1 MYALNQQTGKYLEN
15 LAILNENFEQ
25 ACTERKEAEEQ
36 FDKYFHE
43 NVGTLAAS
51 RSRCV
56 ETSAAYDRIERDLNE
71 GLGLVRNQFA
81 ATAAATLSMTVG
93 TADRSTNEIS

>member
-1 MYALNQQTGKYLEN
+1 M
-15 LAILNENFEQ
+15 
-25 ACTERKEAEEQ
+25 
-36 FDKYFHE
+36 
-43 NVGTLAAS
+43 
-51 RSRCV
+51 

-93 TADRSTNEIS
+93 TADRSTNEISYLQEALDLLDTLLLRGPQE